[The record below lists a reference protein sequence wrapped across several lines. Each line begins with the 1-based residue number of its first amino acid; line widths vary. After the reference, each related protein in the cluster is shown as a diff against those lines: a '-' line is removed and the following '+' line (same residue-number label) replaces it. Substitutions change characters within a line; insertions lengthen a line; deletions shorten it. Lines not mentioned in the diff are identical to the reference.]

1 MQSVISVESATE
13 DAAEVSFAVKY
24 SSRSSLLVF
33 SMSWC
38 PKFLS
43 SSFFCSEGSLSC
55 LPVCPP
61 SVVHPISLS
70 ASPPATVVVVVVL
83 VEQLLVLS
91 REEDTVGGGWGSRGA
106 VVSAGVPEVVGA
118 ELRGLAVVTGEWVF
132 GTLFLGLV
140 GTK

>member
-70 ASPPATVVVVVVL
+70 ASPPATVVVVVVVL

-91 REEDTVGGGWGSRGA
+91 REDDTVGGWGA